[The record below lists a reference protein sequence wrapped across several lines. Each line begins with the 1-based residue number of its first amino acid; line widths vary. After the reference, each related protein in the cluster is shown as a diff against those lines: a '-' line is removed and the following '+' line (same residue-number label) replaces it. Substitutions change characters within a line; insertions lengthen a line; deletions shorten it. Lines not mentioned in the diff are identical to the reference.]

1 MRKLIF
7 AAFMSLAMPSL
18 ALLAAEPVLADP
30 ASDKATADAAKAK
43 GLVGEQADGY
53 LGVVS
58 GADPAISAA
67 VANINAG
74 RGEVYAQTAA
84 RTGVTRDAAGQ
95 AAGAQL
101 IARTP
106 AGEYVKPLGGS
117 WTKK

>member
-7 AAFMSLAMPSL
+7 AVLLSLAGPSL
-18 ALLAAEPVLADP
+18 ALFAAGPALADL
-30 ASDKATADAAKAK
+30 AGDKATVDAAKAK

-58 GADPAISAA
+58 GADPAITAA
-67 VANINAG
+67 VNAINAG
-74 RGEVYAQTAA
+74 RGDVYAQTAA
-84 RTGVTRDAAGQ
+84 RTGVSRDAAGQ

-106 AGEYVKPLGGS
+106 AGEYIKPLGGS